1 MIISVFPNLTN
12 VGVEEISGNVFSVLS
27 QFNTNIYVSGAL
39 SNVFSDCNVV
49 FDDEQEIMKKC
60 DVAIAIG
67 GDGAFLR
74 MVKDT
79 NFDDSVYY
87 IGINTGTL
95 GFLQEIRPNNLRS
108 FIEALNNDDFKVD
121 NIGVLETKV
130 STDDSISRYYALNE
144 VVVRELELNALL
156 MDIHV
161 DHVKLE
167 TYMGDGVL
175 ISTSVGSSAYNTSF
189 RGALVYNTLHTLQI
203 MPIAPINT
211 KAYRNLL
218 NPIVLPEKKHIE
230 LYPLKKTIL
239 LTFDG
244 ENKRYNNVKKIECF
258 VKNKREKGSCAPAY
272 RPCKPY
278 TFCSHRL

>member
-1 MIISVFPNLTN
+1 MRKINKIKLFSNHTERSDSILDEL
-12 VGVEEISGNVFSVLS
+12 VGLIKLYDFELVDEG
-27 QFNTNIYVSGAL
+27 
-39 SNVFSDCNVV
+39 
-49 FDDEQEIMKKC
+49 FDL
-60 DVAIAIG
+60 AIAIG

-79 NFDDSVYY
+79 NFDSSVYY

-203 MPIAPINT
+203 LPIAPINT
-211 KAYRNLL
+211 KAYRYLL
-218 NPIVLPEKKHIE
+218 NPIVLPENKHIE

-244 ENKRYNNVKKIECF
+244 ENKKYNNVKKIECF
-258 VKNKREKGSCAPAY
+258 VKNKKLKFLRMKEYNFINIVNEKFL
-272 RPCKPY
+272 
-278 TFCSHRL
+278 TD